1 MSRLRRPISIPSHLM
16 RVVFLGH
23 SAGRTGA
30 PMLLLEL
37 QRWLAEAGGVE
48 IRTLLKSDG
57 ALLEEFAKLGRVE
70 MAPGATPS
78 STPSRLRRWSNRIAG
93 RDLWAAR
100 EARRRL
106 GDLRAWRP
114 DLIYANTVSTWAEI
128 EWLIPLGVPVLWHVH
143 ELSFLIRH
151 TVGTERLKK
160 LTPSIGRFVAASEAV
175 GRALT
180 QEFSVPEGQ
189 VAVLH
194 EFIRLPQWTEDQIRE
209 RRRDLRASMGL
220 PDHAFLVGG
229 CGTTDW
235 RKGADLFTV
244 IAQRFREMSPKTSA
258 AFLWVGGGDAR
269 TDAQHRFA
277 VARAGLTD
285 YCRFIG
291 ETNQPMDYLAAIDV
305 FAMVSRE
312 DPFPLVMLEAGGIG
326 VPTVCWAD
334 SGGAPEYVE
343 TDAGIIVPYLS
354 VDRFANALQELR
366 CDETRRKRMG
376 ARASSKVRE
385 RYTLERQ
392 APRLRAEMDRLRDSR
407 R

>member
-1 MSRLRRPISIPSHLM
+1 M

-37 QRWLAEAGGVE
+37 QRWLAQAGGTE
-48 IRTLLKSDG
+48 IRTLLKSEG
-57 ALLEEFAKLGRVE
+57 ALLEEYAKLGPVGIT
-70 MAPGATPS
+70 PGGTRTA
-78 STPSRLRRWSNRIAG
+78 STPRRARRWLNRIAG

-100 EARRRL
+100 EARRQFQE
-106 GDLRAWRP
+106 LRAWRP
-114 DLIYANTVSTWAEI
+114 DMIYANTVSTWNEI
-128 EWLIPLGVPVLWHVH
+128 EWLAPLGVPVLWHVH

-151 TVGTERLKK
+151 SVGAERLKR
-160 LTPSIGRFVAASEAV
+160 LTPSIGRFVAASQAV

-180 QEFSVPEGQ
+180 QEFSVPENQ
-189 VAVLH
+189 VTVLH
-194 EFIRLPQWTEDQIRE
+194 EFIRPPQWTEDQIQE

-235 RKGADLFTV
+235 RKGVDLFTV
-244 IAQRFREMSPKTSA
+244 IAQRFREMSSQTAA
-258 AFLWVGGGDAR
+258 AFLWVGSGDAR
-269 TDAQHRFA
+269 TDAQHRFTA
-277 VARAGLTD
+277 ARAGLSD

-312 DPFPLVMLEAGGIG
+312 DPFPLVMLEAGGLG

-343 TDAGIIVPYLS
+343 ADAGIIVPYLS

-366 CDETRRKRMG
+366 RDETRRRSMG
-376 ARASSKVRE
+376 ARASAKVRE

-392 APRLRAEMDRLRDSR
+392 APRLRAEMDRLCTAQHGSPAALTP
-407 R
+407 